1 MGSDCFTVAT
11 KVVSAIDQ
19 EVRILIVT
27 PKAGQ
32 IATGNRCSAEQWC
45 KVFRDLGHEVE
56 VKGVGDRMTE
66 GCDVLVALNARR
78 IPGVIEEFK
87 DENPDGRVV
96 VVLTGT
102 DIYPEVRDQALVTMR
117 SADRLVALQSKALEQ
132 VPDEMREK
140 TRVIVQKREP
150 D

>member
-1 MGSDCFTVAT
+1 M
-11 KVVSAIDQ
+11 DQ
-19 EVRILIVT
+19 GVRIVIVT

-32 IATGNRCSAEQWC
+32 IATGNRCSAEQWVR
-45 KVFRDLGHEVE
+45 VFRNLGHEVE
-56 VKGVGDRMTE
+56 VRGVGDRMRE
-66 GCDVLVALNARR
+66 GYDVLVALNARR

-102 DIYPEVRDQALVTMR
+102 DIYPEVGDQALVTMR
-117 SADRLVALQSKALEQ
+117 SADRLAALQSKALEQ

-140 TRVIVQKREP
+140 TR
-150 D
+150 